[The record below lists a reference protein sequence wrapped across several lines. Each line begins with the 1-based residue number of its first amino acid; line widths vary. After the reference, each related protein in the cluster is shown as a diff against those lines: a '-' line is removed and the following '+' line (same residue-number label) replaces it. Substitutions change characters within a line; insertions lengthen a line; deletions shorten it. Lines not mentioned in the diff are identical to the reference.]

1 MEQPATEI
9 INIYLRKISLFQD
22 LLNCVI
28 RERENLITQDIKG
41 IWSSLEEKESILASI
56 DVTKHQLGGGSGS
69 NMNLRDFS
77 PVDREKINELSRTL
91 VRLRLEIKTR
101 VKENMSFI
109 NETLDFF
116 HEMISA
122 MTTSE
127 ADKCNNS
134 YGPSG
139 NSRKGA
145 RSLIY
150 QSEA

>member
-1 MEQPATEI
+1 MEQSTKEI
-9 INIYLRKISLFQD
+9 INIYLKKISLFQD
-22 LLNCVI
+22 LLSCI
-28 RERENLITQDIKG
+28 TRERDNLINQDIKG
-41 IWSSLEEKESILASI
+41 IWSSLEEKESILESI
-56 DVTKHQLGGGSGS
+56 AETKHQLAGVSDTDNNIS
-69 NMNLRDFS
+69 FEDRD
-77 PVDREKINELSRTL
+77 KIKELKRTL
-91 VRLRLEIKTR
+91 VRLRLEIKAR
-101 VKENMSFI
+101 VKENVSFI
-109 NETLDFF
+109 AETLDFF